1 MLSTLSFLKY
11 PTHIDMHNWSILMLL
26 SLGTQ
31 QAEDV
36 KSNNIDGAVDE
47 HGNKRNEAENNH
59 TCIDMNDDIEQA
71 ENNSEQ
77 SGTAEDNTREHC
89 DGVDGAENEEDGEGV
104 KRALMSDTGAG
115 SSNTLTNEGAAAT
128 GGSSST
134 VATIT
139 PVSSNSTNS

>member
-1 MLSTLSFLKY
+1 
-11 PTHIDMHNWSILMLL
+11 MLL
-26 SLGTQ
+26 PLGTQ

-36 KSNNIDGAVDE
+36 NSNSIDGAINED
-47 HGNKRNEAENNH
+47 GNKRNEAESNH
-59 TCIDMNDDIEQA
+59 TCIEMGDDTEQA

-77 SGTAEDNTREHC
+77 SGIADDNT
-89 DGVDGAENEEDGEGV
+89 DGHYDVDNGAENDEDAEGV

-115 SSNTLTNEGAAAT
+115 SSNTLTNEGATTT

-139 PVSSNSTNS
+139 PVSSNSPNS

>member
-1 MLSTLSFLKY
+1 
-11 PTHIDMHNWSILMLL
+11 MLL

-31 QAEDV
+31 QAEDLN
-36 KSNNIDGAVDE
+36 SNNIDGAVEED
-47 HGNKRNEAENNH
+47 GNKRNEAENNH
-59 TCIDMNDDIEQA
+59 TCIDMDDDIGQA

-77 SGTAEDNTREHC
+77 SGTADDNTREHC
-89 DGVDGAENEEDGEGV
+89 DVIDGAENDEDGEGV